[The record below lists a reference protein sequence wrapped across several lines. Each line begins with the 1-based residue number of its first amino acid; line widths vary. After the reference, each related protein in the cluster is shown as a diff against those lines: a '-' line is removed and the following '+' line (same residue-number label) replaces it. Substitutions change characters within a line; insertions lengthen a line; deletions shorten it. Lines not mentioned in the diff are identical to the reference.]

1 MKTVSSEG
9 PTGADSDVGRE
20 LNSTSLPSTAAVK
33 LLHSNSTAKTFRGS
47 NQ

>member
-20 LNSTSLPSTAAVK
+20 LNSTSLPSTAAAK
-33 LLHSNSTAKTFRGS
+33 LHSNSTAKTFRGS